1 MKESERS
8 EDGFKMRL
16 RPRRVRHG
24 GGGPSALR
32 LRQVRAWLRGGRRSS
47 GARLRRVPRL
57 AVSPS
62 ALQRSIVK
70 VRYVANRSA
79 GHWRAHGRYL
89 ARESEQESSRPGFGF
104 DANAEGIDIASRL
117 GGWQGAG
124 DPRLWKLIVSPEEGQ
139 RMDLRRHAKELVA
152 TLEGD
157 LGVPL
162 QWVAIEHHDTGHP
175 HLHIVVRGRDGEGHE
190 FRIPRQY
197 VAHGIRTRSQ
207 ELATRALGLRSE
219 HDRRLARERGVEAP
233 HFGILDRMLEERA
246 DGGRTVAFDATLPA
260 SPLAREVRLQM
271 LRRLKFLTQ
280 LGLAERTGKRTWRLS
295 EHHGPALRQMQLV
308 RDLQRSLTH
317 EGRPVVE
324 PGAPQRLTSI
334 RAGVE
339 LQGRFAAV
347 AFDEVAE
354 IPYLVLEGTD
364 GITHFVRETP
374 EIAQSRA
381 RGELQRNQ
389 VVTLRGR
396 VIESQEG
403 QRVRVEIALH
413 GPLRELEAVPQAA
426 TILDLAAVRSM
437 RQTERAPAAP
447 LTRSGFFARFR
458 EAAARRIP
466 LLERQ
471 GLVQWEAVHDGP
483 DAERRLTLERGA
495 EERIEL
501 AMKQRERQPLTLAE
515 AARLGGKP
523 VEKARLEAA
532 ALYRGR
538 VVAMAMDNGG
548 ESYLVLDTGRSLT
561 AVPAGAEQKFPPG
574 REVRAIAEVKEA
586 AAERRRILT
595 FVLEDMEREQKRERG
610 REH

>member
-1 MKESERS
+1 MTRS
-8 EDGFKMRL
+8 DHSNDGVKMHL
-16 RPRRVRHG
+16 RPRRPRHQ

-32 LRQVRAWLRGGRRSS
+32 LRQVRAWLRGGRRST

-70 VRYVANRSA
+70 VRYVANRGSS
-79 GHWRAHGRYL
+79 HWRAHGRYL
-89 ARESEQESSRPGFGF
+89 ARENAQEPGRPGLGF
-104 DANAEGIDIASRL
+104 DAQAEEIGIASRL
-117 GGWQGAG
+117 GSWQGAN

-139 RMDLRRHAKELVA
+139 RMDLRHHARELVA

-157 LGVPL
+157 LGVRL
-162 QWVAIEHHDTGHP
+162 EWLAIEHHDTAHP
-175 HLHIVVRGRDGEGHE
+175 HLHIVVRGRDGEGQE
-190 FRIPRQY
+190 FRMPRQY

-219 HDRRLARERGVEAP
+219 HDRALARERGVEAR
-233 HFGILDRMLEERA
+233 HFGILDRMIDERA
-246 DGGRTVAFDATLPA
+246 DGGRTVAFDAMLPA

-271 LRRLKFLTQ
+271 LRRLEFLTE

-295 EHHGPALRQMQLV
+295 EHHRPALRQMQLV

-324 PGAPQRLTSI
+324 PGAPQRLSSI

-339 LQGRFAAV
+339 LQGRFAGV

-354 IPYLVLEGTD
+354 VSYLVLEGTD

-374 EIAQSRA
+374 EIAQSRG
-381 RGELQRNQ
+381 RGELQRDQ
-389 VVTLRGR
+389 IVTLRGR
-396 VIESQEG
+396 AIPSREG
-403 QRVRVEIALH
+403 QRVRVEIAVH
-413 GPLRELEAVPQAA
+413 GPLPELEAVPEAA
-426 TILDLAAVRSM
+426 TILDLAAARSVRE
-437 RQTERAPAAP
+437 TGEAPAALP
-447 LTRSGFFARFR
+447 TRSGFFAGFR
-458 EAAARRIP
+458 EAVARRIP

-471 GLVQWEAVHDGP
+471 GLVYREHAAEA
-483 DAERRLTLERGA
+483 DAEQRITLARDA

-501 AMKQRERQPLTLAE
+501 AMKQRERQPLSFAE

-523 VEKARLEAA
+523 IEKARLEAA

-538 VVAMAMDNGG
+538 VVAAAMDDAG

-561 AVPAGAEQKFPPG
+561 AVPAGTEQKFPPG
-574 REVRAIAEVKEA
+574 REVRAIAELRESG
-586 AAERRRILT
+586 AERRRILR

-610 REH
+610 RER